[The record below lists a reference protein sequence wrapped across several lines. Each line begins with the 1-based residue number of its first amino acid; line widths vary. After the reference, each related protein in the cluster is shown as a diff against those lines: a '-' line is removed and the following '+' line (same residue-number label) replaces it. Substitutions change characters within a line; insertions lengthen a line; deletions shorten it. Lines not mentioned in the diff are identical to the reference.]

1 MTTPI
6 GPWPLGID
14 NVSGVARQISNEEGA
29 PVSLVDAVNVDIDR
43 DGRPARRAGH
53 TLVAQVAGLHSLWS
67 GKHGAFGV
75 QGDVLVALPGMEPLA
90 TLASADPCTYAEV
103 NGAVIVANRTTLLR
117 VAGGRAEPL
126 GVPDAPP
133 ATVLPAGAG
142 GMRAGRYGVA
152 VSFVSDQGEGGLSPL
167 RFIQIEEG
175 GGLLLQ
181 DLPTSPGATGLRIYR
196 THENGAVLYLAAE
209 VPLGFP
215 SYNLGN
221 MKLGVAADTQ
231 HLRQMPPGEFVAMLN
246 GFLLVAHG
254 NVIRFSEPMRY
265 GLWSPRHGFVQLPDR
280 ITMLAAVG
288 NAVFVGTRSG
298 VTVLR
303 GAKPREWELDDT
315 GARPPIP
322 RAATYIQSG
331 DTRTEVPGRTMAVWL
346 APNGFVMGTEDGQV
360 IEMQTNRVDR
370 IAHSA
375 GAICLQNRRVT
386 AVVA

>member
-14 NVSGVARQISNEEGA
+14 NVSGVARQITNQEGA

-53 TLVAQVAGLHSLWS
+53 TLVAAGTGLHSLWS
-67 GKHGAFGV
+67 GQGGAFGV
-75 QGDVLVALPGMEPLA
+75 LGTELVRLPGLEPVA
-90 TLASADPCTYAEV
+90 TLASADPCTYTEV

-117 VAGGRAEPL
+117 VTGAGAEPL

-133 ATVLPAGAG
+133 ATVLPAAAG

-167 RFIQIEEG
+167 RFVQVEEG

-181 DLPTSPGATGLRIYR
+181 DLPTSPHATGLRIYR
-196 THENGAVLYLAAE
+196 THDNGGVLYLAAE
-209 VPLGFP
+209 LPLGFP

-221 MKLGVAADTQ
+221 VKLGVAADTQ
-231 HLRQMPPGEFVAMLN
+231 HLRQMPPGEFVAVLN
-246 GFLLVAHG
+246 GYLLVAHG

-265 GLWSPRHGFVQLPDR
+265 GLWSPRHGFVQLPER

-288 NAVFVGTRSG
+288 NAVFVGTRAG
-298 VTVLR
+298 VIVLR
-303 GAKPREWELDDT
+303 GSKPREWSLDAT
-315 GARPPIP
+315 GAKPPIP
-322 RAATYIQSG
+322 RAVTYVQSG
-331 DTRTEVPGRTMAVWL
+331 DTRTEAPGRTMAVWL
-346 APNGFVMGTEDGQV
+346 AANGFVMGTEDGQV
-360 IEMQTNRVDR
+360 IELQANRLTG
-370 IAHSA
+370 ISHST
-375 GAICLQNRRVT
+375 GAVCLQNRRLT